1 MKNYYKSL
9 AAFQQECPVLL
20 KDAAGFNFK
29 YVELPKMIHTINPLL
44 SKHGL
49 GFTQKLGTNPETGQ
63 PCLTTTIFH
72 VASGEYD
79 SDTVDIPLV
88 ELKGQNIYQAFGS
101 GTTYFRRYALSSALG
116 IVSDKDTDAYGEEV
130 APKKENRERLKGL
143 PNITK
148 PKPAPEGESRWSNTM
163 QKMAEGIKKKKDWD
177 KDILPWLQRE
187 HPEYAGSNT
196 LTQKRLD
203 EIKNEVYEA
212 AKTK

>member
-1 MKNYYKSL
+1 
-9 AAFQQECPVLL
+9 VLL

-116 IVSDKDTDAYGEEV
+116 IVSDKDTDAYGEEL
-130 APKKENRERLKGL
+130 PQKKEQTERLKGL
-143 PNITK
+143 PILAKDTK
-148 PKPAPEGESRWSNTM
+148 PKQETASPIEGKWSTTM
-163 QKMAEGIKKKKDWD
+163 KQMADGIKKKKDWD

-196 LTQKRLD
+196 LTKKRLE